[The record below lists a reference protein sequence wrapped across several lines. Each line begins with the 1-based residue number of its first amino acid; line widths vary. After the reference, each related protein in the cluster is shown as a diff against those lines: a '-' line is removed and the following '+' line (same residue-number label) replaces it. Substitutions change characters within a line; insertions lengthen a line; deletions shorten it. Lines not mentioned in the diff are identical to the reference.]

1 MPALSNFYIIKS
13 MKQKTLLFA
22 LIVMFLVPFA
32 SCSKQKTTNSG
43 AASKMQAAPDFSLML
58 STGETVK
65 LSDLRGK
72 AVLLHFWATWCPPC
86 RAELPEMNALAESL
100 AANSDSKLEF
110 LAVCI
115 SDEETSRAQFMAKN
129 NYTFKGGLDARGD
142 VASLYRVQG
151 IPSSFLI
158 SPDGSIEKRHVGA
171 MSKAQLLDFVSAYYA
186 Q

>member
-1 MPALSNFYIIKS
+1 

-43 AASKMQAAPDFSLML
+43 AASKMQTAPDFSLML

-151 IPSSFLI
+151 IPCSFLI

>member
-1 MPALSNFYIIKS
+1 

-22 LIVMFLVPFA
+22 LIVMFVVPFA
-32 SCSKQKTTNSG
+32 SCSKQK
-43 AASKMQAAPDFSLML
+43 ASASQTQAAPDFSLTL

-65 LSDLRGK
+65 LSDFRGK

-100 AANSDSKLEF
+100 AQNSDSKLEF